1 MSAGKYDVL
10 LYAEHGLYPPAL
22 EPQHQMHD
30 RMCVMNK
37 GTFTRLSYNTNDG
50 TNTKWNQYGGTG
62 ITLNTDMRARKA
74 KDGVG
79 GDPTKLGRWTWTKI
93 CGKGDIT
100 TVFVSAYRPC
110 HNPDGLHTVWSQQA
124 RYFKDHEDIQ
134 EPDVQAL
141 FIRDLCKFLGD
152 LRDDG
157 HNVVLGMDANDDVR
171 DGKVT
176 KALMEIGM
184 YEAVVSNHGGES
196 VPATCATNK
205 QRKPIDSIWTSPGL
219 KILRCGFLPFHD
231 VYGFQ
236 SDHRFIWADICN
248 KDMLAHRP

>member
-1 MSAGKYDVL
+1 MSKVFGDAFHPRRSPDFTRVAFQNCGRRPRYRTSKKSTDGSLAMSAGKYNVL
-10 LYAEHGLYPPAL
+10 LYAEHGLYEPAL

-37 GTFTRLSYNTNDG
+37 GTFTRLSYNTND
-50 TNTKWNQYGGTG
+50 NDPKWNQYGGTG
-62 ITLNTDMRARKA
+62 ITLNADMRARKE

-79 GDPTKLGRWTWTKI
+79 SDPTKLGRWTWTKI

-134 EPDVQAL
+134 DPDVQAL
-141 FIRDLCKFLGD
+141 FVRDLCKFLGD

-157 HNVVLGMDANDDVR
+157 HNVVLGMDANDDV
-171 DGKVT
+171 
-176 KALMEIGM
+176 
-184 YEAVVSNHGGES
+184 
-196 VPATCATNK
+196 
-205 QRKPIDSIWTSPGL
+205 
-219 KILRCGFLPFHD
+219 
-231 VYGFQ
+231 
-236 SDHRFIWADICN
+236 
-248 KDMLAHRP
+248 